1 MASKFDYDLF
11 VIGGGSGGVRAA
23 RMAAGT
29 GARVAIVESD
39 RFGGTCVIRGCVPKK
54 LFSYASHYH
63 EDIEDAAGFGWTVG
77 GPRFDWRRLMANK
90 NAEIARLEGIY
101 EHLLNDAGVEIH
113 RSHGRLLDAHR
124 IEVEGAA
131 GTGAESGAGT
141 GAENPNRTFS
151 AETILIATG
160 GAPSYPPG
168 HGWEFGISSNEV
180 FELDALPER
189 AVVYGGGYVAVE
201 FASIFNGLGV
211 QVTEIYRGTQIL
223 RGFDDDVRNSLA
235 AEMVK
240 KGIALR
246 VGTTIDHIEKTASG
260 LALRLADGETLETDL
275 VLAATG
281 RRPNTQ
287 NLGLSA
293 AGVALNEDGAI
304 MVDAYSCTSQPNI
317 YAVGDVTDRIALT
330 PVAIAEAMAFVDT
343 VYRGTPRAMDHR
355 DVPSAVFSHPT
366 VATVGLSEHEAREVC
381 AEIDIYRSSFR
392 PLRHTLTGRDERA
405 MMKLIVDRP
414 SQKVVGAHMVG
425 ADAPEI
431 IQGIAVAIKA
441 GATKQVFDATV
452 GIHPT
457 AAEEFVTMREPVAE
471 PARRAAE

>member
-29 GARVAIVESD
+29 GARVAIVESH
-39 RFGGTCVIRGCVPKK
+39 RYGGTCVIRGCVPKK
-54 LFSYASHYH
+54 LFSYAAHYH
-63 EDIEDAAGFGWTVG
+63 EDFEDAAGFGWTVG
-77 GPRFDWRRLMANK
+77 EQRFDWRRLMANK

-101 EHLLNDAGVEIH
+101 ERLLNDAGVAIH
-113 RSHGRLLDAHR
+113 RGHGRLLDAHG
-124 IEVEGAA
+124 IEVEGSAQ
-131 GTGAESGAGT
+131 SGAQ
-141 GAENPNRTFS
+141 NPNRSFR

-160 GAPSYPPG
+160 GAPSYPSGP
-168 HGWEFGISSNEV
+168 GWEFAISSNEV

-189 AVVYGGGYVAVE
+189 AVVYGGGFIAVE

-211 QVTEIYRGTQIL
+211 QVTEIYRGPQIL
-223 RGFDDDVRNSLA
+223 RGFDDDVRNALA

-246 VGTTIDHIEKTASG
+246 LETTIDHIEKTASG
-260 LALRLADGETLETDL
+260 LALRLSDGETLETDL

-281 RRPNTQ
+281 RRPNTG

-293 AGVALNEDGAI
+293 AGVALNEGGAI
-304 MVDAYSCTSQPNI
+304 MVDAYSCSSQPNI

-343 VYRGTPRAMDHR
+343 VYRGTPRAMDHTS
-355 DVPSAVFSHPT
+355 VPSAVFSHPT

-381 AEIDIYRSSFR
+381 AEIDIYRSSFQ

-405 MMKLIVDRP
+405 MMKLIVDRR

-441 GATKQVFDATV
+441 GATKRDFDATV

-457 AAEEFVTMREPVAE
+457 AAEEFVTLREPVAE
-471 PARRAAE
+471 PSRQAAE

>member
-1 MASKFDYDLF
+1 MASKYHYDLF

-29 GARVAIVESD
+29 GARVAIVESY
-39 RFGGTCVIRGCVPKK
+39 RYGGTCVIRGCVPKK
-54 LFSYASHYH
+54 LFSYAAHYH
-63 EDIEDAAGFGWTVG
+63 EDFEDAAGFGWTVEE
-77 GPRFDWRRLMANK
+77 PRFDWTRLMANK
-90 NAEIARLEGIY
+90 DAEIARLEGIY
-101 EHLLNDAGVEIH
+101 ESLLNDAGVEIH
-113 RSHGRLLDAHR
+113 RGHGRLLDTHR
-124 IEVEGAA
+124 VEVETEDA
-131 GTGAESGAGT
+131 
-141 GAENPNRTFS
+141 NPNRVLG

-160 GAPSYPPG
+160 AAPSYPPG
-168 HGWEFGISSNEV
+168 HGWEHAISSNEV
-180 FELDALPER
+180 FELESLPQR
-189 AVVYGGGYVAVE
+189 AVVYGGGYIAVE

-211 QVTEIYRGTQIL
+211 QVTEIYRGPQIL
-223 RGFDDDVRNSLA
+223 RGFDDDVRNTLD

-240 KGIALR
+240 KGIQIR
-246 VGTTIDHIEKTASG
+246 VETTIDHIEKTASG
-260 LALRLADGETLETDL
+260 LALRLSGGETIETGL

-281 RRPNTQ
+281 RRPNTG

-293 AGVALNEDGAI
+293 AGVALDQAGAVV
-304 MVDAYSCTSQPNI
+304 VDAFSCTSQSNI
-317 YAVGDVTDRIALT
+317 YALGDVTARISLT

-343 VYRGTPRAMDHR
+343 VYRGTPRAMNHT

-366 VATVGLSEHEAREVC
+366 VSTVGLTEQKAREAC
-381 AEIDIYRSSFR
+381 ADIDVYRSGFR

-441 GATKQVFDATV
+441 GATKQAFDATV

-457 AAEEFVTMREPVAE
+457 VAEEFVTMREPVAE
-471 PARRAAE
+471 PSRKAAE

>member
-1 MASKFDYDLF
+1 MASKFDFDLF

-29 GARVAIVESD
+29 GARVAIVESY
-39 RFGGTCVIRGCVPKK
+39 RYGGTCVIRGCVPKK
-54 LFSYASHYH
+54 LFSYAAHYH
-63 EDIEDAAGFGWTVG
+63 EDFEDAAGFGWTVG
-77 GPRFDWRRLMANK
+77 EQRFDWKRLMANK
-90 NAEIARLEGIY
+90 DAEILRLEGIY
-101 EHLLNDAGVEIH
+101 QRLLNDAGVEIH
-113 RSHGRLLDAHR
+113 HGYGRLLDTHR
-124 IEVEGAA
+124 VEVEIQD
-131 GTGAESGAGT
+131 
-141 GAENPNRTFS
+141 RRQVMS

-180 FELDALPER
+180 FELAALPER
-189 AVVYGGGYVAVE
+189 AVVYGGGYIAVE

-211 QVTEIYRGTQIL
+211 QVTEIYRGPQIL

-246 VGTTIDHIEKTASG
+246 VETTIDHIEKTASG
-260 LALRLADGETLETDL
+260 LALRLSDGETLETDL

-281 RRPNTQ
+281 RRPNTG
-287 NLGLSA
+287 NLGLGT
-293 AGVALNEDGAI
+293 AGVTLNEAGAI

-317 YAVGDVTDRIALT
+317 YAVGDVTDRMALT

-366 VATVGLSEHEAREVC
+366 VSTVGLSEHEARKTYT
-381 AEIDIYRSSFR
+381 EIDVYRSGFR

-414 SQKVVGAHMVG
+414 SQKVIGAHMVG

-441 GATKQVFDATV
+441 GATKQIFDATV

-457 AAEEFVTMREPVAE
+457 AAEEFVTMREPV
-471 PARRAAE
+471 

>member
-29 GARVAIVESD
+29 GARVAIVESY
-39 RFGGTCVIRGCVPKK
+39 RYGGTCVIRGCVPKK
-54 LFSYASHYH
+54 LFSYAAHYH
-63 EDIEDAAGFGWTVG
+63 EDLEDAAGFGWTVG
-77 GPRFDWRRLMANK
+77 ESRFDWKRLMANK
-90 NAEIARLEGIY
+90 DAEILRLEGIY
-101 EHLLNDAGVEIH
+101 ERLLNDAGVEIH
-113 RSHGRLLDAHR
+113 RGHGRLLDAHR
-124 IEVEGAA
+124 VEIEGAA
-131 GTGAESGAGT
+131 ETGGET
-141 GAENPNRTFS
+141 RVMS

-160 GAPSYPPG
+160 AAPSYPPG

-180 FELDALPER
+180 FELDALPGR
-189 AVVYGGGYVAVE
+189 AVVYGGGFIAVE

-211 QVTEIYRGTQIL
+211 QVTEIYRGPQIL
-223 RGFDDDVRNSLA
+223 RGFDDDVRNTLA

-240 KGIALR
+240 KGIELR
-246 VGTTIDHIEKTASG
+246 VETTIDHIEKTASG
-260 LALRLADGETLETDL
+260 LTLRLSDGESLETDL

-281 RRPNTQ
+281 RRPNTG
-287 NLGLSA
+287 NLGLGA
-293 AGVALNEDGAI
+293 AGVALNEAGAI

-343 VYRGTPRAMDHR
+343 VYRGTPRAMDHTS
-355 DVPSAVFSHPT
+355 VPSAVFSHPT

-457 AAEEFVTMREPVAE
+457 AAEEFVTLREPVTE
-471 PARRAAE
+471 PDRQAAE

>member
-29 GARVAIVESD
+29 GARVAIVESY
-39 RFGGTCVIRGCVPKK
+39 RYGGTCVIRGCVPKK
-54 LFSYASHYH
+54 LFSYAAHYH
-63 EDIEDAAGFGWTVG
+63 EDFEDAAGFGWTVEAA
-77 GPRFDWRRLMANK
+77 RFDWTRLMANK
-90 NAEIARLEGIY
+90 DAEIARLEGIY
-101 EHLLNDAGVEIH
+101 ERLLNDAGVEIH
-113 RSHGRLLDAHR
+113 RGHGRLRDTHRVEIETGDA
-124 IEVEGAA
+124 
-131 GTGAESGAGT
+131 
-141 GAENPNRTFS
+141 NPNRVLD

-160 GAPSYPPG
+160 AAPSYPPG
-168 HGWEFGISSNEV
+168 HGWEHAISSNEV
-180 FELDALPER
+180 FELESLPER
-189 AVVYGGGYVAVE
+189 AVVYGGGYIAVE

-211 QVTEIYRGTQIL
+211 QVTEIYRGSQIL
-223 RGFDDDVRNSLA
+223 RGFDDDVRNTLA

-240 KGIALR
+240 KGIQLR
-246 VGTTIDHIEKTASG
+246 VETTIDHIEKTASG
-260 LALRLADGETLETDL
+260 LALRLSDGETIETAL
-275 VLAATG
+275 ALAATG
-281 RRPNTQ
+281 RPPNPG
-287 NLGLSA
+287 NLGLST
-293 AGVALNEDGAI
+293 AGVALDQAGAI
-304 MVDAYSCTSQPNI
+304 VVDAFSCTSQSNI
-317 YAVGDVTDRIALT
+317 YALGDVTDRIALT

-343 VYRGTPRAMDHR
+343 VYRGTPRAMDHA

-366 VATVGLSEHEAREVC
+366 VSTVGLTEHQAREAC
-381 AEIDIYRSSFR
+381 AEIDIYRSGFR

-457 AAEEFVTMREPVAE
+457 VAEEFVTLREPVPE
-471 PARRAAE
+471 PGRKAAE